1 MTEDFEML
9 GAKMSAKKRGNVDLS
24 RLEYAKAIN
33 KVIKLMR
40 QAKRKFESDV
50 ADKAKTNPKAFWCH
64 VNSKLKT
71 KVSVSHLLTKRWQIS

>member
-1 MTEDFEML
+1 M
-9 GAKMSAKKRGNVDLS
+9 RG
-24 RLEYAKAIN
+24 KT
-33 KVIKLMR
+33 KLMR

-71 KVSVSHLLTKRWQIS
+71 KVGVSPLLEEENDKKSMKFSDKEKVL